1 MVDDT
6 ILSNAL
12 ASLHTALSEAIE
24 CRERAQ
30 RAFLVSAL
38 VLADERINGGEDAD
52 LLRGLLRDFDSGFL
66 ALEMAQGACAQAQR
80 EVEMREGGQVEPGE
94 EITA

>member
-1 MVDDT
+1 MLDVT
-6 ILSNAL
+6 ALSDAL
-12 ASLHTALSEAIE
+12 ASIHPAFSEATE
-24 CRERAQ
+24 RRERAL

-80 EVEMREGGQVEPGE
+80 EVEMREGEQVEPGE